1 LAAFSRSLALVGL
14 LSAAPVAGLWAQA
27 QINGRVIR
35 IRGVDTVGTPGVR
48 VVLHGV
54 GDSAQGPID
63 SLTSGVDGRF
73 RFRLVRDSTTVYLL
87 SARYR
92 EIEYISSPVSFLG
105 GTAEMAL
112 LVSETSTT
120 VPIDIQARYLLIG
133 APDPDEG
140 RSVVDV
146 VVLRNVTDSTRVS
159 PDSMT
164 PVWAMALPT
173 GVLRTVVDE
182 GTEVSLD
189 GVAVR
194 NDSVLVTA
202 PLAPGSRQLVLTHY
216 LATESERFEV
226 PFRSRTDSV
235 TVLAEEPA
243 VLVDAPGL
251 RETSQQIGGQ
261 SVRGWVGTLEA
272 GSTITLRFPGAPET
286 PGWLLGTLVALV
298 IGAMGLGV
306 IKLRARRAAGEVP
319 GIPDR
324 VADLVTAIAALDNS
338 HRGAA
343 PGSAADRQYHEQRAD
358 LRRRLDRALARARP
372 SP

>member
-1 LAAFSRSLALVGL
+1 MGL
-14 LSAAPVAGLWAQA
+14 LSAVPVAGLWAQA
-27 QINGRVIR
+27 QVHGRVIR
-35 IRGVDTVGTPGVR
+35 TRGADTVGTPGVR

-63 SLTSGVDGRF
+63 SLTSGADGRF
-73 RFRLVRDSTTVYLL
+73 RFRFARDSTTIYLL

-92 EIEYISSPVSFLG
+92 EIEYISSPIPFSG
-105 GTAEMAL
+105 DAAEMAL

-120 VPIDIQARYLLIG
+120 VPIEIRARYLLIG

-146 VVLRNVTDSTRVS
+146 VVLRNLTDSTRVS

-173 GVLRTVVDE
+173 GVRRTMVDE

-216 LATESERFEV
+216 LAADSERFEV
-226 PFRSRTDSV
+226 PFRVRTDSV

-251 RETSQQIGGQ
+251 RETSQQIAGQ
-261 SVRGWVGTLEA
+261 PVRGWVGAVEA
-272 GSTITLRFPGAPET
+272 GSIITLRFPGAPET
-286 PGWLLGTLVALV
+286 PGWLLGALVALV
-298 IGAMGLGV
+298 IGAMGLGMV
-306 IKLRARRAAGEVP
+306 KLRARSAAIEVP
-319 GIPDR
+319 PIPDR

-338 HRGAA
+338 HRGLA
-343 PGSAADRQYHEQRAD
+343 PGSAAERQYHEQRAG

-372 SP
+372 AP

>member
-1 LAAFSRSLALVGL
+1 MGL

-27 QINGRVIR
+27 QINGRVVR
-35 IRGVDTVGTPGVR
+35 TRGVDTVGTPGVR

-54 GDSAQGPID
+54 GESRQGPID

-73 RFRLVRDSTTVYLL
+73 RFRFARDSTTVYLL

-92 EIEYISSPVSFLG
+92 EIEYISSPVPVSERA
-105 GTAEMAL
+105 AEMAL
-112 LVSETSTT
+112 VVSETSTT
-120 VPIDIQARYLLIG
+120 VPIEIRARYLLVG

-164 PVWAMALPT
+164 PVWAMVLPT
-173 GVLRTVVDE
+173 GILRTVVDE
-182 GTEVSLD
+182 GTEVSRD
-189 GVAVR
+189 GVTVR

-226 PFRSRTDSV
+226 PFHSRTDSV
-235 TVLAEEPA
+235 TVLAEEPD

-251 RETSQQIGGQ
+251 REVSEQIAGQ
-261 SVRGWVGTLEA
+261 PVRGWVGTLQA
-272 GSTITLRFPGAPET
+272 GAIITLRFPGPPQT
-286 PGWLLGTLVALV
+286 PGWLLGALVALV
-298 IGAMGLGV
+298 IGVMGLGV
-306 IKLRARRAAGEVP
+306 MKLRARGAAVEAP
-319 GIPDR
+319 GVPDR
-324 VADLVTAIAALDNS
+324 VADLVTAIATLDNG
-338 HRGAA
+338 HRGVA
-343 PGSAADRQYHEQRAD
+343 PGSAAEHQYQEQRAV

-372 SP
+372 SS